1 MFFSTLLCRLKMWEL
16 KQEGIDDIGFIDP
29 NTVNGHVVK
38 HFAKDTE
45 DILENFLEALMNTK
59 STIIFPYNMG

>member
-1 MFFSTLLCRLKMWEL
+1 MLVL

-29 NTVNGHVVK
+29 NTVNGHVIR
-38 HFAKDTE
+38 HFAEDTE
-45 DILENFLEALMNTK
+45 ALLEGFLEALMNTK

>member
-1 MFFSTLLCRLKMWEL
+1 MLEL

-38 HFAKDTE
+38 HYAKDTE
-45 DILENFLEALMNTK
+45 DLLENFLEALMNTK

>member
-1 MFFSTLLCRLKMWEL
+1 MWEL

-38 HFAKDTE
+38 HYAKDTE
-45 DILENFLEALMNTK
+45 DLLENFLEALMNTK
-59 STIIFPYNMG
+59 SIIFPYNMG

>member
-1 MFFSTLLCRLKMWEL
+1 MFFSTLLCRLKMLEL
-16 KQEGIDDIGFIDP
+16 KQQGIDDIGFIDP
-29 NTVNGHVVK
+29 NTVNGHVIR

-45 DILENFLEALMNTK
+45 ALLEGFLETLMNTK